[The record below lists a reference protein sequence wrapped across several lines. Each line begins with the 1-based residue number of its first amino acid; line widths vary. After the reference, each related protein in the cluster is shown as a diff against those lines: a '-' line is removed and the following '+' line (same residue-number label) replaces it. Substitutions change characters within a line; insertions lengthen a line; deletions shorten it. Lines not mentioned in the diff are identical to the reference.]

1 MAYSLNE
8 IDAMVLKAAR
18 GVGLSWGLAQ
28 EAGRAARWLTV
39 AGIDGAAL
47 AADVLAAHDGNAQA
61 MPGEGSAGWHAD
73 GGPCCPL
80 LLGAALSD
88 RLPEVRDGFAAEL
101 RHTLFLAPFLAPFQA
116 MQGQGQASGVRITG
130 AATAL
135 TVFGRC
141 CQGYGAPRDMVTI
154 AVCDGA
160 PPAHVPRH
168 SATVDPKVW
177 ALLDRFAGRTYAPAT
192 EASRLAGAGAGTTDN
207 D

>member
-61 MPGEGSAGWHAD
+61 MPGEGSAGWHAN

-88 RLPEVRDGFAAEL
+88 RLPELTDGFAAEV
-101 RHTLFLAPFLAPFQA
+101 RHTLFLAPFLAPFPAIPGPGKQ
-116 MQGQGQASGVRITG
+116 QGVRITG
-130 AATAL
+130 AATEL
-135 TVFGRC
+135 KVFGRC
-141 CQGYGAPRDMVTI
+141 CQGHGAPQDVVSIT
-154 AVCDGA
+154 VCDSA
-160 PPAHVPRH
+160 HPTPAPRH
-168 SATVDPKVW
+168 SATVDAKVW